1 MIVFILSW
9 LWVALIVIA
18 ILLSTF
24 EAFEQ
29 LACNNDDRSI
39 DQYHYVY
46 CHDVDAF
53 IVRLNL
59 NQGEYQ

>member
-18 ILLSTF
+18 ILLATY

-29 LACNNDDRSI
+29 LAGNNDDRS
-39 DQYHYVY
+39 
-46 CHDVDAF
+46 
-53 IVRLNL
+53 
-59 NQGEYQ
+59 GEYQ